1 MFLYQKLIDR
11 STLRQG
17 FQIPVEFHHLLK
29 AMPGGMPRHGETR
42 NVKMV
47 IDGVGYDAQLKNQG
61 FDRNKYDGH
70 ADVIQIR
77 YSEGSALVKR
87 LREIFCSTWNYVESI
102 KNLPENINRKFTIRI
117 PEEHQ
122 EFLALSTTDLPN
134 VFFADCVTTVVKAEV
149 KTEVCTMSELD
160 FETFEPREDKSAG
173 IKQVTRLQKVR
184 QLDRSIGD
192 SLKLLYDYRCQM
204 TGEKVGDEYNAL
216 VVEAHHII
224 PFTESINNDTSNI
237 IILSPSYHRII
248 HKAKPVFDRPSLS
261 FRFPNGLVEK
271 VKIDKHLNV

>member
-29 AMPGGMPRHGETR
+29 AMPGGMPQHGETR
-42 NVKMV
+42 NVKV
-47 IDGVGYDAQLKNQG
+47 LIDGVGYDAQLKNQ
-61 FDRNKYDGH
+61 
-70 ADVIQIR
+70 
-77 YSEGSALVKR
+77 
-87 LREIFCSTWNYVESI
+87 
-102 KNLPENINRKFTIRI
+102 
-117 PEEHQ
+117 
-122 EFLALSTTDLPN
+122 
-134 VFFADCVTTVVKAEV
+134 
-149 KTEVCTMSELD
+149 D

-184 QLDRSIGD
+184 LLDRSIGD

-216 VVEAHHII
+216 AVEAHHII
-224 PFTESINNDTSNI
+224 PFTESMNNDTSNI

-248 HKAKPVFDRPSLS
+248 HKANPSWDSKNLA
-261 FRFPNGLVEK
+261 FIFPNGLIEK
-271 VKIDKHLNV
+271 VKIDKHLNI